1 MQLDISNNTTDGN
14 ISAIIITD
22 NEKAGFYDFVH
33 GLYLYAIPLI
43 AIFAFSLSVIII
55 AEMFPSVVLLDI
67 SNCITCIVY
76 TASP

>member
-22 NEKAGFYDFVH
+22 NEKAGFYEFVH

-43 AIFAFSLSVIII
+43 AI
-55 AEMFPSVVLLDI
+55 M
-67 SNCITCIVY
+67 
-76 TASP
+76 